1 MGSNSNSITYPLDY
15 IGRAIYIVLP
25 LYYFIYF
32 ITTIKFITIMIYF
45 FNSSRKAD
53 KLSHPITVC
62 AQSESRA
69 IILAARNFIKNGLK
83 GEPKLLAI

>member
-1 MGSNSNSITYPLDY
+1 
-15 IGRAIYIVLP
+15 
-25 LYYFIYF
+25 
-32 ITTIKFITIMIYF
+32 MIYF
-45 FNSSRKAD
+45 FNSTRKAD

-83 GEPKLLAI
+83 GKPKLITI